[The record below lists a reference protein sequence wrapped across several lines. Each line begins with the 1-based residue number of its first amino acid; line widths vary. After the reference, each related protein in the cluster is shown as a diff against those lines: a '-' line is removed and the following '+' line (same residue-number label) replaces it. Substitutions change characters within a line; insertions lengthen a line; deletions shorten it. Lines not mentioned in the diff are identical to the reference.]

1 MNAALQPLIAQPATT
16 PRFAQTHCSQCG
28 QATGPGNSGY
38 SSCTDHH
45 PIALVKLR
53 ATITTSAGVQ
63 SHSAIFKHS
72 FDAAI
77 DAMDHLGQNAGKV
90 DVQVAA

>member
-1 MNAALQPLIAQPATT
+1 MNAALQPLIARPATA
-16 PRFAQTHCSQCG
+16 PRFAQTYCSQCG
-28 QATGPGNSGY
+28 QATGPGNSGH

-53 ATITTSAGVQ
+53 TTITTNAGVQ

-72 FDAAI
+72 VDAAI
-77 DAMDHLGQNAGKV
+77 DALDHLGLSSGKV
-90 DVQVAA
+90 DVQVIS